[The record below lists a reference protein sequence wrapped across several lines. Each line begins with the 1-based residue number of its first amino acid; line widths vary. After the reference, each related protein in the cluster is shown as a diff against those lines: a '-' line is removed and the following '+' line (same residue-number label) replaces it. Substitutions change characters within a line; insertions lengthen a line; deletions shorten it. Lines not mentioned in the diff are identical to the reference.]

1 MIRLIKI
8 VPEGNLSR
16 FYLLQVTPGLFGN
29 WAVIREWGRIGQP
42 GTVKTEWFD
51 SEEEAEA
58 AKTKLVQLK
67 SGRGY
72 T

>member
-1 MIRLIKI
+1 MIRLTKTANSEN
-8 VPEGNLSR
+8 VSS
-16 FYLLQVTPGLFGN
+16 FYRLQVMLGLFGN
-29 WAVIREWGRIGQP
+29 WALIRWGRIGQP

-51 SEEEAEA
+51 SKEEAEA
-58 AKTKLVQLK
+58 AKTKLVQIK